1 MNERKQGRGGKGWGR
16 KGEGRREGEEGPAAA
31 VRPGAGQDKMG
42 RSGWQRQGRG
52 GEAGVFIE
60 GIYFTDGFL
69 AWK

>member
-1 MNERKQGRGGKGWGR
+1 MKENKGGGG
-16 KGEGRREGEEGPAAA
+16 GDVREGDGEE
-31 VRPGAGQDKMG
+31 KMG